1 MLEYRAPASVGAA
14 VVDCMDEPAADLI
27 VSADTLVY
35 FGVLDDAIEAAA
47 RELRTGGY
55 LLCIL
60 GFRPP

>member
-1 MLEYRAPASVGAA
+1 
-14 VVDCMDEPAADLI
+14 MDEPAADLI